1 MKKRKI
7 LLSLLIMI
15 SCFIIGNS
23 YVKAETVPVV
33 TFTDNQVYYGEKIYV
48 NLDNVPSDAYN
59 KKIWGFFASETDP
72 SENGGM
78 FSLELKDAT
87 SEHPYFE
94 TSSYM
99 QSGHTYVMHSISLG
113 SDTYVCPNNNYNK
126 EFMCNGLNKVTILDS
141 VKIDQFQVTGSK
153 EIVKDG
159 KIKFILRL
167 SGDSAPNVSYV
178 SIQIRNADEKNIVIY
193 GYLSKSTNNEYIFD
207 LSKAQKT
214 SKIIDGQ
221 YYVSDIMIF
230 TTKSTVVHYS
240 TDSTG
245 DDVISFFN
253 PDFFKLVTATA
264 KNETTPKKEETKK
277 TEEFLKKVTVKKT
290 SAKINEKVEV
300 DLDTKKNLSSATLIF
315 SNDKESMTVT
325 VKKLNSKDSYFVIP
339 FTTNSGNY
347 TLDFAVLKDIDGKEY
362 QYRKGENYF
371 NIVHFDF
378 NSTLTIDS
386 TFKDGDSLSLD
397 NSKITAEV
405 IKKIKELDSNI
416 LLEINANE
424 NPLITKEM
432 FEAIKGSNKTIVI
445 KYNDVEW
452 TFNGLDIKNI
462 KPIDVSTN
470 IYNTSKDTDIK
481 SIIKKGLVLDF
492 ANNDKLPGK
501 CLIKL
506 YNNEELNTL
515 LKNKN
520 ANIYYYNEEKG
531 KFEIVELDSKF
542 NKKGYY
548 EFYISHNSK
557 YLITNETVED
567 SYVIN
572 TNKSKTSNK
581 FSLDLNTILIIGIPS
596 ILVII
601 ILIIILIVKSNKK
614 KKQKVTLNNN
624 INNMENTNITNDNNN
639 INNEINN
646 DNNDLSNNIDTS
658 NDNIDQ
664 NNINE

>member
-7 LLSLLIMI
+7 LLSLFIMFA
-15 SCFIIGNS
+15 CFIFGNS
-23 YVKAETVPVV
+23 IVRADTVPTIQIKDANVK
-33 TFTDNQVYYGEKIYV
+33 YGGNIYV
-48 NLDNVPSDAYN
+48 SLNIDNSL
-59 KKIWGFFASETDP
+59 KGSKIVGSFSSITDP
-72 SENGGM
+72 SENGGL
-78 FSLELKDAT
+78 FSIELKDT
-87 SEHPYFE
+87 NTDNPYFE

-99 QSGHTYVMHSISLG
+99 QIGHTYSLNSIHIG
-113 SDTYVCPNNNYNK
+113 SETYVYPNNNYNK
-126 EFMCNGLNKVTILDS
+126 YFETNGHNY
-141 VKIDQFQVTGSK
+141 VKIEPTVEITNFNISGSKQVTL
-153 EIVKDG
+153 KDKLKLTIDFAG
-159 KIKFILRL
+159 AEDYDLNNI
-167 SGDSAPNVSYV
+167 GV
-178 SIQIRNADEKNIVIY
+178 SIRNYLVPNIFGYTYMQRISGNQYQLDLPNMQGSSLTEGTYYFVDINVFPKNGGIPV
-193 GYLSKSTNNEYIFD
+193 T
-207 LSKAQKT
+207 
-214 SKIIDGQ
+214 
-221 YYVSDIMIF
+221 F
-230 TTKSTVVHYS
+230 T
-240 TDSTG
+240 TDST
-245 DDVISFFN
+245 
-253 PDFFKLVTATA
+253 K
-264 KNETTPKKEETKK
+264 ETDSILYLPITFDIVKPKDNKATPKKEETKK

-290 SAKINEKVEV
+290 SAKINEKVGVE
-300 DLDTKKNLSSATLIF
+300 LDTKKDLSSATLIF

-470 IYNTSKDTDIK
+470 IYNASKDTDIK

-531 KFEIVELDSKF
+531 KFEIIELDSKF

-557 YLITNETVED
+557 YLVTNETVED

-581 FSLDLNTILIIGIPS
+581 YSLDLNTIFIIGIPS

-601 ILIIILIVKSNKK
+601 ILIIILIAKSNKK
-614 KKQKVTLNNN
+614 KKQKVALNNN

-646 DNNDLSNNIDTS
+646 DLSNNIDTS

>member
-1 MKKRKI
+1 MKKTKFLI
-7 LLSLLIMI
+7 GLLII
-15 SCFIIGNS
+15 FSCFIIGNS
-23 YVKAETVPVV
+23 NVKAEENYKVSFRSNTVDYG
-33 TFTDNQVYYGEKIYV
+33 DNIYV
-48 NLDNVPSDAYN
+48 DMEGFSDEDKTKPIYAY
-59 KKIWGFFASETDP
+59 FAPQTDYT
-72 SENGGM
+72 ENGGM
-78 FSLELKDAT
+78 ISIKLQDVN
-87 SEHPYFE
+87 SDSPYFE

-99 QSGHTYVMHSISLG
+99 IMGHSYVMHSIHVG
-113 SDTYVCPNNNYNK
+113 NK
-126 EFMCNGLNKVTILDS
+126 LYTTTPGRGEDGIFTTNCNDIKVEFPLSIDRFE
-141 VKIDQFQVTGSK
+141 VKSNSK
-153 EIVKDG
+153 EVTKTG
-159 KIKFILRL
+159 KVKFIIEISNADKYDLDNMSIGIRNYKE
-167 SGDSAPNVSYV
+167 SNVSV
-178 SIQIRNADEKNIVIY
+178 Y
-193 GYLSKSTNNEYIFD
+193 GYLTRMNINEYHFDLLKAQGSKNLTNGEYIISTLNIFPKGGGQAVQFIADNYGGQERNILLTSTFKIVDQQKTTNN
-207 LSKAQKT
+207 Q
-214 SKIIDGQ
+214 
-221 YYVSDIMIF
+221 
-230 TTKSTVVHYS
+230 
-240 TDSTG
+240 
-245 DDVISFFN
+245 
-253 PDFFKLVTATA
+253 
-264 KNETTPKKEETKK
+264 KEETKK
-277 TEEFLKKVTVKKT
+277 TEEFLKKVTIKKT

-347 TLDFAVLKDIDGKEY
+347 TLDFAVLKDVDGKEY

-397 NSKITAEV
+397 NSKMTAEV
-405 IKKIKELDSNI
+405 IEKIKKLDSNI
-416 LLEINANE
+416 VLDINANE

-470 IYNTSKDTDIK
+470 IYNASKDTDIK
-481 SIIKKGLVLDF
+481 SIIKKGLVIDF

-531 KFEIVELDSKF
+531 KFEIIELDSKF

-557 YLITNETVED
+557 YLVTNETVED

-601 ILIIILIVKSNKK
+601 ILIIILIAKSNKK
-614 KKQKVTLNNN
+614 KKQKVALNNN